1 VESLAWERFV
11 RQPGSNAYF
20 DLVKVAKRIE
30 RSDDLA
36 AKALQHLWQLVRAE
50 EAPSEKRLPSWQP
63 PIRSA
68 LVAIHLRQKE
78 AAEAWK
84 AFCCG
89 PVDMR
94 LWDKVAA
101 MRGKTHAEEAVMLY
115 KRLLLH
121 VVTSGTRGADYR
133 EAFEIVKA
141 IQGLRTTQKKEALFK
156 QELDELRATWK
167 AKRNFIKLLAT
178 LG

>member
-1 VESLAWERFV
+1 MPGKV
-11 RQPGSNAYF
+11 RAAAGSDAYF
-20 DLVKVAKRIE
+20 ELVKVAKRIE
-30 RSDDLA
+30 RADELA
-36 AKALQHLWQLVRAE
+36 PKALQHLSQLVQAE
-50 EAPSEKRLPSWQP
+50 EAPNARRLPSWQP

-78 AAEAWK
+78 AVKAWA
-84 AFCCG
+84 AFCGG

-101 MRGKTHAEEAVMLY
+101 MRGKTHPEEAVTLY
-115 KRLLLH
+115 KRLLPH
-121 VVTSGTRGADYR
+121 AVAGGARSAQYG

-141 IQGLRTTQKKEALFK
+141 IHGLRAAQKQDALFR
-156 QELDELRATWK
+156 QELAELRITRK

-178 LG
+178 LE